1 MSITLHNADCFDIFP
16 TIASG
21 SVDMVCGYS
30 LRYHAV
36 LLGFGA

>member
-21 SVDMVCGYS
+21 SVDMVCADIPYGTTQCCWD
-30 LRYHAV
+30 
-36 LLGFGA
+36 